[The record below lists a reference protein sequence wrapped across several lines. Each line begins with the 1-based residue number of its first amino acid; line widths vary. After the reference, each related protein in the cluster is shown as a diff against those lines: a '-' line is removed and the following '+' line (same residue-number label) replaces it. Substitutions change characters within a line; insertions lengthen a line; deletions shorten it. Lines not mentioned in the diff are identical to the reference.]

1 MDRGDSRASFAV
13 IPGVVRGDTR
23 HRSRWNFARLGIC
36 TPCKL
41 KNPISFWFLGFC
53 GFYAACAEKV
63 GQIDLFYGTDTHYD
77 KNCWVYREALWL
89 SARSPSEY
97 AGKRLKMAVSKR
109 LANHHRAAGKIS
121 VLYAHA
127 RGSYSGWAR
136 THVNNL
142 ERRKFVVARGNG
154 MAGLSRM
161 PEQTLRRRKSG
172 RPHDL
177 PDFLLFIRK
186 HLLSKF
192 WLRSAHLFLLDVL
205 PTARLLF

>member
-1 MDRGDSRASFAV
+1 M
-13 IPGVVRGDTR
+13 
-23 HRSRWNFARLGIC
+23 
-36 TPCKL
+36 
-41 KNPISFWFLGFC
+41 
-53 GFYAACAEKV
+53 
-63 GQIDLFYGTDTHYD
+63 YGE
-77 KNCWVYREALWL
+77 VLWL

-186 HLLSKF
+186 HS
-192 WLRSAHLFLLDVL
+192 
-205 PTARLLF
+205 TNIG

>member
-1 MDRGDSRASFAV
+1 M
-13 IPGVVRGDTR
+13 
-23 HRSRWNFARLGIC
+23 
-36 TPCKL
+36 
-41 KNPISFWFLGFC
+41 
-53 GFYAACAEKV
+53 
-63 GQIDLFYGTDTHYD
+63 DLFYGTGTHYGM
-77 KNCWVYREALWL
+77 NCWMSGEVLWL
-89 SARSPSEY
+89 SARSSSEY

-109 LANHHRAAGKIS
+109 LADHHRVAGKIS

-127 RGSYSGWAR
+127 RGSYGGWAR

-192 WLRSAHLFLLDVL
+192 WLRSAHLFLLDIL
-205 PTARLLF
+205 LTARLLF